1 MSGTVYNN
9 TFTGAFGYAM
19 AITSAVNF
27 TVENNT
33 LIGNTTFIG
42 ARGPNCSTTEAT
54 PGPASFIIDQNTVRT
69 STIQAGFMNV
79 SNGDGL
85 TCILPPDG
93 GDFWPYGGNP
103 NPAPGEPGAPTP
115 EQPTGEQSSGGGG
128 GLTGGDKAGIAIG
141 VIFGTLALALLV
153 WWIRRTVLKR
163 AERNGAGYNPAANI
177 TTPPMSQS
185 QPLGSSPPPQ

>member
-103 NPAPGEPGAPTP
+103 NPAPG
-115 EQPTGEQSSGGGG
+115 
-128 GLTGGDKAGIAIG
+128 
-141 VIFGTLALALLV
+141 
-153 WWIRRTVLKR
+153 
-163 AERNGAGYNPAANI
+163 
-177 TTPPMSQS
+177 
-185 QPLGSSPPPQ
+185 